1 MTQIT
6 RAGNRIVNYHV
17 ADWLAET
24 RDVRLDRGM
33 PGDGIIALPALRDA
47 VEATGFNG
55 PVEIEIF
62 SAHNWW
68 QADPQHLVEE
78 ILTRVNEQ
86 F

>member
-1 MTQIT
+1 
-6 RAGNRIVNYHV
+6 
-17 ADWLAET
+17 
-24 RDVRLDRGM
+24 M

>member
-1 MTQIT
+1 MAQIS

-33 PGDGIIALPALRDA
+33 PGDGIIALPVLRDA
-47 VEATGFNG
+47 VEAIGFTG

-62 SAHNWW
+62 STHHWW
-68 QADPQHLVEE
+68 QADPHHVVET
-78 ILTRVNEQ
+78 ILARANRQ